1 MGVFSKCIVCFI
13 AVIVAGI
20 VATVL
25 LTVLSKKL
33 GLEKEKDRGLKII
46 SDKINRTLTKNLRR
60 KRSTVEIPLG
70 MGPQTETVVTTCQV
84 DVILIECDS
93 DYGKGSYIYTTI
105 YANRPNRPLELGVEN
120 CKIIGRTNGPG
131 YFSID
136 RGKRTSTMGLP
147 VIVSDKNCATWDVL
161 ESNMEPVCNMMSNWG
176 GSGTFCRAFLKV
188 KGNLNYINLN
198 SRMHYNDSRRDFSA
212 YTNGTNLNSLVKK
225 LFDERVSR
233 KRRSADDKRF
243 FRNYEGPACYGNL
256 IERGLDDD
264 VTVNA
269 TTDSATHSERAM
281 RQVCWDYIRGTVNA
295 EFVKRVLN
303 DSDLM
308 MVHEGTCNCF
318 EAVVSRLGSAIILGG
333 ILWTRYNTI
342 NEFISADNVTNR
354 YFQRLMAEAVK
365 KLDAKDANFDVRIAS
380 IENILKFMRDE
391 KKQKENRERLMRLNI
406 LLLPKDQRK
415 YIEYLQTGEEYSY
428 GRRVNALKSKM
439 FNADFLVNFL
449 NTERALLEK
458 LKIIDSIKIDIL
470 YLKLAQIDY
479 REEVRH
485 RETLE
490 EFEEIIIKFNLQD
503 KLRDSLEEIMT
514 RKYKNLELNGTNTN
528 GLLKELAIK
537 IVSEDFKR
545 EVLKSKTFLNTVQ
558 LSMFISLMLIY
569 LSTFVFLI
577 KTLFCGGD
585 KKPRHSVAYS
595 KGSGAHVIR
604 NNKLLM

>member
-1 MGVFSKCIVCFI
+1 MGAFSKCIVCFI
-13 AVIVAGI
+13 AIIVAGI

-33 GLEKEKDRGLKII
+33 GLEEEKDKGLKTI
-46 SDKINRTLTKNLRR
+46 SDKINKTLSENLRR
-60 KRSTVEIPLG
+60 KRSAVEIPLG

-105 YANRPNRPLELGVEN
+105 YANRPNRPLLLGVEN

-131 YFSID
+131 YFNIN
-136 RGKRTSTMGLP
+136 RGKRTSTMGVP
-147 VIVSDKNCATWDVL
+147 VIINDKNCAVWDVM
-161 ESNMEPVCNMMSNWG
+161 EKDMEPVCNMMSNWG
-176 GSGTFCRAFLKV
+176 GSGTFCRAFLKT

-198 SRMHYNDSRRDFSA
+198 SKMHYNDSRRDFSA
-212 YTNGTNLNSLVKK
+212 YTNGTNLNSLVHK
-225 LFDERVSR
+225 LFDERVER
-233 KRRSADDKRF
+233 KKRSTDDKRF
-243 FRNYEGPACYGNL
+243 FRNFNGPACRGNL

-264 VTVNA
+264 VTANV
-269 TTDSATHSERAM
+269 TGDSDAHSERAM

-295 EFVKRVLN
+295 EFVKKVLN
-303 DSDLM
+303 DTDLM

-318 EAVVSRLGSAIILGG
+318 EQVVSRLGGAIILGG

-365 KLDAKDANFDVRIAS
+365 KLDTKDVNFDVRIKS
-380 IENILKFMRDE
+380 IEKILEFMRDE
-391 KKQKENRERLMRLNI
+391 KRQKENRERLMRLNI

-415 YIEYLQTGEEYSY
+415 YIEYLQTGEDYSY
-428 GRRVNALKSKM
+428 GKRVNALKSNM

-470 YLKLAQIDY
+470 YLKLSQIDY
-479 REEVRH
+479 REEMRH

-503 KLRDSLEEIMT
+503 NLREELEKIMEERYKKLEF
-514 RKYKNLELNGTNTN
+514 NGTNT
-528 GLLKELAIK
+528 KEILQKLAIK
-537 IVSEDFKR
+537 IVSEEFKN
-545 EVLKSKTFLNTVQ
+545 EVLKSKTFLNVIQ
-558 LSMFISLMLIY
+558 LSMFISLITIY
-569 LSTFVFLI
+569 FSTFVFLI
-577 KTLFCGGD
+577 KVLFCG
-585 KKPRHSVAYS
+585 KKKTGRHKVAYN
-595 KGSGAHVIR
+595 KGTGAHIVK